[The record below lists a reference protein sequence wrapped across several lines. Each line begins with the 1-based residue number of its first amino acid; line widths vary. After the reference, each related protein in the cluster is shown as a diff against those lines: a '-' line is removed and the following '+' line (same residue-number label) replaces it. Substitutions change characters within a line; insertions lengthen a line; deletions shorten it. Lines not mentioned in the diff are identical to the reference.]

1 MESTRK
7 EPPKVLVSKATIL
20 LGTIKKPIIIE
31 DHKRCHDLSNPF
43 DNEITI
49 K

>member
-31 DHKRCHDLSNPF
+31 DINDV
-43 DNEITI
+43 TI
-49 K
+49 YLIHLTMK